1 MREEER
7 LNNLTSLVALQV
19 LPLLRSQD
27 HRIASMSTL
36 LLVVVS
42 MAIISTTLSA
52 VTLWMVLNGS

>member
-7 LNNLTSLVALQV
+7 LDNLTRLVALQAI
-19 LPLLRSQD
+19 PLLRSQGR
-27 HRIASMSTL
+27 RIALMSTL

-52 VTLWMVLNGS
+52 VTLWVVLNGS